1 MKVHIESRMV
11 IYYDD
16 PQTEPHALAMAS
28 EPFDLPDQPK
38 LNDIAGVL
46 EVIQHNAH
54 QLYQAFVADSHK
66 LPPVVAG
73 QQTQEVTRQ
82 GLMGLI
88 SAMDASKVRLI
99 ESISTH
105 RTREDGI
112 TWWCLKLGPVQ

>member
-11 IYYDD
+11 VYYDN
-16 PQTEPHALAMAS
+16 PETEPHAMAMAS

-46 EVIQHNAH
+46 EVVQHNAQ

-66 LPPVVAG
+66 LPPMVAG
-73 QQTQEVTRQ
+73 HQTQEVTRQ

-99 ESISTH
+99 ESISTN
-105 RTREDGI
+105 RGEDGI
-112 TWWCLKLGPVQ
+112 TWWCLKLGPVN